1 VLYVFWN
8 IKLTVC
14 VFCACVCLGACEID
28 KAGLIF
34 MEFYKDFP
42 KAIPEI
48 TAKHFTYKLMGEN
61 FV

>member
-1 VLYVFWN
+1 
-8 IKLTVC
+8 
-14 VFCACVCLGACEID
+14 
-28 KAGLIF
+28 